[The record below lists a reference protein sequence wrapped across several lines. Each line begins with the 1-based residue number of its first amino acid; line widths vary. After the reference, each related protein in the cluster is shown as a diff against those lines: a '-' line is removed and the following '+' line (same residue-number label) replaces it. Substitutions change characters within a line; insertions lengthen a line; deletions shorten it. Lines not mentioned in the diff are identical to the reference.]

1 VRFPAKS
8 APICSTRS
16 QASKL
21 PAMALDARHFS
32 RVLTRAFL
40 VPILALAALAAVLA
54 WETTALV
61 SAMRW
66 VDHTDQVT
74 TRARYLLRLIL
85 DEETGARGY
94 LLAGDES
101 FLQPYRDARPQ
112 VSGAFQ
118 TLASLTYD
126 SPDQQ
131 RRVERMRSETL
142 QWHEVI
148 DRMIALRRSGH
159 AAIDTGLLLDA
170 RRRMDTIR
178 ALRDEFLEREEG
190 LRDERVQ
197 SLVRRTI
204 AVLIT
209 ALGISI
215 VVGILLGVWTRRQ
228 MIALS
233 RVYGATVE
241 TAERRAEKIR
251 ESEFWLS
258 TILNSIADAVIAT
271 DAEGHVRF
279 MNDVARALTGWREG
293 NFIGEPLTR
302 VFPAVNERSGESVG
316 DVGKGLLQPDA
327 APRKPETALLRT
339 QDQTTIAVDTLVAP
353 IRGRDGRTEGI
364 VLVARDLTERR
375 QSEAALRSSDKL
387 ANIGRL
393 AATVAHE
400 IHNPLDAIGNLLYLL
415 EHSATVSDTDREHV
429 RMAREELDRVAQIT
443 QQMLKFN
450 RESRAPMPVTLN
462 DILENVLTLYHGKI
476 TQRRAAVDRR
486 YERALPVIAFPGEL
500 RQVFSNLVGNALE
513 ALPAHGRL
521 IVSLCDSRD
530 WRDLRRPG
538 VRVTIADTGAGI
550 PAEFRARITQPF
562 FTTKGEKGTGLGLW
576 VSRGIV
582 EKYGGSMRFR
592 SSTASGRSGTIFSIF
607 LPVAAERNQEEQ
619 VG

>member
-1 VRFPAKS
+1 
-8 APICSTRS
+8 
-16 QASKL
+16 
-21 PAMALDARHFS
+21 MALDARHFS

-40 VPILALAALAAVLA
+40 VPLLALATLAAAMA

-74 TRARYLLRLIL
+74 SRARFLLRLIL
-85 DEETGARGY
+85 DEETGTRGY
-94 LLAGDES
+94 LLTGDES

-112 VSGAFQ
+112 VAGVFQ
-118 TLASLTYD
+118 TISSLTID
-126 SPDQQ
+126 NPDQH
-131 RRVERMRSETL
+131 RRLERIRTETL
-142 QWHEVI
+142 QWQEVI
-148 DRMIALRRSGH
+148 DRMIELRRSRNT
-159 AAIDTGLLLDA
+159 AIDNGLLLDA
-170 RRRMDTIR
+170 RRRMDSIR
-178 ALRDEFLEREEG
+178 ALRDDFLEREEG
-190 LRDERVQ
+190 LRDQRVQ
-197 SLVRRTI
+197 SVVRRTI

-228 MIALS
+228 MISLS
-233 RVYGATVE
+233 RVYQA
-241 TAERRAEKIR
+241 TAEMADRRAERIR
-251 ESEFWLS
+251 ENEFWLS

-271 DAEGHVRF
+271 DTEGHVRF
-279 MNDVARALTGWREG
+279 MNDVARELTGWREA
-293 NFIGEPLTR
+293 NHIGEPLTR
-302 VFPAVNERSGESVG
+302 VFPAVNERTGESVG
-316 DVGKGLLQPDA
+316 DVGKGLLLPDA
-327 APRKPETALLRT
+327 APSKPETALLRT
-339 QDQTTIAVDTLVAP
+339 RDQKTVPVDTLVAP
-353 IRGRDGRTEGI
+353 IRGRDGRSEGI

-415 EHSATVSDTDREHV
+415 EHSATVSDNDREHV

-450 RESRAPMPVTLN
+450 RESREPVPVTLN

-476 TQRRAAVDRR
+476 TQRRATVDRR
-486 YERALPVIAFPGEL
+486 YERALPVVAFPGEL

-521 IVSLCDSRD
+521 VVSLSDSRD

-538 VRVTIADTGAGI
+538 VRVTIADTGSGI
-550 PAEFRARITQPF
+550 PTEFRARITQPF

-592 SSTASGRSGTIFSIF
+592 SCTASGRSGTVFSVF
-607 LPVAAERNQEEQ
+607 LPVTVEPKQQEQ
-619 VG
+619 TG